1 MKREKERKRGLR
13 SYREAQKRACAN
25 EDFCEDGVGVG
36 GRGTHTAKTHKQ
48 IGTTPTIPPLPST
61 SFVRSFER
69 RGEGKAE
76 AERGDGNGEDA
87 LLPSWLYCLDGMRK
101 RKGKTGF
108 AAS

>member
-1 MKREKERKRGLR
+1 MKREKERKGGLR
-13 SYREAQKRACAN
+13 SYRGAQKRACAN

-48 IGTTPTIPPLPST
+48 IGTTSTTIPPLPST

-69 RGEGKAE
+69 RGEGE
-76 AERGDGNGEDA
+76 GGSERGGEWDA